1 VPSRSTGISEK
12 VLTFGPFQLFRSERI
27 LRQGAK
33 TVRLGD
39 RALDILIALV
49 ERAGEIVSKN
59 ELLHYAW
66 PDTVVE
72 ENNLRVH
79 IAAIRKILG
88 DGHGGERYILN
99 VARRGYRFV
108 APVGRIDLS
117 APDSEPGTPDAT
129 SGSMLPAPLTR
140 IVGRE
145 EAIRALAAQVPRR
158 RLVTIVGPGGVGKT
172 TVAIAVAEQ
181 VAGFFQR
188 VCFVD
193 LSAVED
199 PAQVHSVLET
209 VIGFSALKDDPIGS
223 LIAYLLEASILIVL
237 DNCEHVIAHAA
248 ELVERILRATSRVS
262 ILATSREPLLAEGE
276 YVYNLEPLL
285 SPSDSTRLLAESALS
300 FSAVQLFVERAM
312 NGLEGFDLT
321 DANVNAVAAICRRL
335 DGIPLAIELVA
346 ARVGLLGMHALGNDL
361 GDALIL
367 TTKGRRT
374 AGSRHQS
381 LRATLDWSYRT
392 LDQGEQILFRRLSVF
407 KASFSVESAAALAA
421 GGGGETVNVL
431 DALMSLVGK
440 SLLTADLGGQSIRYR
455 LLQTTRAY
463 ASERLEESGER
474 PEMLRLHAEHV
485 HALLEGAV
493 SHWEK
498 ITRPE
503 WLARYGSLL
512 DDVRAALE
520 WAFAP
525 GGNLELGT
533 ALTVASLP
541 YGFQFSLID
550 ESKQRAT
557 LALEALSRR
566 SPPRPLWEIRINNS
580 LGSLLYHTGAPQA
593 AVMRI
598 IHRAHVLAQQ
608 TSVPPQDSIEP
619 LISLATLSSMYGD
632 VSAALAA
639 TAELEALARRM
650 DDSIAILIADRVGA
664 QIYHFAGDHAK
675 ARLLA
680 ERVLRY
686 PSRTIPLAYGQTPV
700 DRQVSMRVVLSRIL
714 WMEGRPDEADRVAAE
729 ATRLAASDGP
739 TAMCQV
745 LGFAACPIAFW
756 RGDLVAAEKLTKML
770 ADYSRRFNFDRWT
783 TLSDCYELA
792 LRLLSGRVAGEG
804 PGPHASAGRVPEGA
818 LYRDML
824 CTIHPVWLDGVTLE
838 RARSLLSGWAN
849 PEILRVAAA
858 QRLHDPSA
866 DEAAAESDLR
876 TALQIARDQNA
887 LSWELRAT
895 TSLAVLLQRRG
906 RSSEALNAMHTI
918 YAKLTEGLETT
929 DLIAAKALIEELQI
943 RGYR

>member
-1 VPSRSTGISEK
+1 VPSRNTGIPEK
-12 VLTFGPFQLFRSERI
+12 VLTFGPFQLFRSQRI
-27 LRQGAK
+27 LRQGSK

-49 ERAGEIVSKN
+49 DRAGEIVSKN

-88 DGHGGERYILN
+88 DGHGGERYIVN

-108 APVGRIDLS
+108 ATVSRIDLS
-117 APDSEPGTPDAT
+117 PPDSETDATDAT
-129 SGSMLPAPLTR
+129 SGTVLPAPLTR
-140 IVGRE
+140 IVGRDDT
-145 EAIRALAAQVPRR
+145 IRALVAQVPRR

-181 VAGFFQR
+181 VAGSFQR
-188 VCFVD
+188 VSFVD

-209 VIGFSALKDDPIGS
+209 AIGFSALKDDPIGS
-223 LIAYLLEASILIVL
+223 LIAYLMDASILIVL
-237 DNCEHVIAHAA
+237 DNCEHVIAYVA
-248 ELVERILRATSRVS
+248 ELVERILRATSRMS

-321 DANVNAVAAICRRL
+321 DANANAVVAICRRL

-361 GDALIL
+361 GDDLIL

-374 AGSRHQS
+374 ARSRHQS

-392 LDQGEQILFRRLSVF
+392 LDQSEQVLFRRLSVF
-407 KASFSVESAAALAA
+407 KASFSVESAVALAA
-421 GGGGETVNVL
+421 GGGGDTGSVL
-431 DALMSLVGK
+431 DTLMSLVGK
-440 SLLTADLGGQSIRYR
+440 CLLTADLGGQSIRYR

-463 ASERLEESGER
+463 ASERLRESGER

-485 HALLEGAV
+485 RELLEGAV

-498 ITRPE
+498 TTRQE

-525 GGNLELGT
+525 EGNIELGT
-533 ALTVASLP
+533 ALTVGSLP

-557 LALEALSRR
+557 LALEVLARM
-566 SPPRPLWEIRINNS
+566 SPPKLLWEIRINNS
-580 LGSLLYHTGAPQA
+580 LGSLLYHTGAPRA
-593 AVMRI
+593 TVMAI
-598 IHRAHVLAQQ
+598 LHRAYALAQQ
-608 TSVPPQDSIEP
+608 TSAPQDSIEP
-619 LISLATLSSMYGD
+619 LISLATLYSMYGD
-632 VSAALAA
+632 ISAALDS
-639 TAELEALARRM
+639 TAKLEALARRM

-664 QIYHFAGDHAK
+664 QIYHFSGYHTK

-714 WMEGRPDEADRVAAE
+714 WIEGHPDQAHRVAAE
-729 ATRLAASDGP
+729 AIKLAASDGP

-756 RGDLVAAEKLTKML
+756 RGDFVAAEKLTKML
-770 ADYSRRFNFDRWT
+770 ADYSRRYNFDRWT

-792 LRLLSGRVAGEG
+792 LRLLCGRVDG
-804 PGPHASAGRVPEGA
+804 PGVSRRASPDQVPEGA
-818 LYRDML
+818 AYRELL
-824 CTIHPVWLDGVTLE
+824 CTIHDYWLDEVTVE
-838 RARSLLSGWAN
+838 RARNLLSGWAN
-849 PEILRVAAA
+849 PEVLRLAAA
-858 QRLHDPSA
+858 RCLRGSGVD
-866 DEAAAESDLR
+866 AAAVESDLR
-876 TALQIARDQNA
+876 TSLQIARDQKA
-887 LSWELRAT
+887 LAWELRT
-895 TSLAVLLQRRG
+895 STSLAVLLQRQGRG
-906 RSSEALNAMHTI
+906 TEALSTMQLI
-918 YAKLTEGLETT
+918 YAKFTEGLDTA
-929 DLIAAKALIEELQI
+929 DLVAAKALIEELES
-943 RGYR
+943 RS